1 LRDLYFKD
9 GQGFALVFSLIS
21 QATFNDTIELRDQIV
36 REKEN
41 LKVPMIL
48 VGNKCDLED
57 ERAVSTNQGY
67 NLGKEFNCE
76 YIETSAKLRINVNE
90 IFYSLIRQINHK
102 SEAKQANH
110 QSEKSEKSS
119 KSCCCSLI

>member
-1 LRDLYFKD
+1 
-9 GQGFALVFSLIS
+9 VFSLIS